1 MYSLNYKKE
10 KVMKIKENKKKYFQP
25 EAEVIEVEIQ
35 GHLLAGSTESE
46 GSSESE
52 EY

>member
-25 EAEVIEVEIQ
+25 EAEVVEVEIKE
-35 GHLLAGSTESE
+35 HLMIGSAESE
-46 GSSESE
+46 DDPME
-52 EY
+52 